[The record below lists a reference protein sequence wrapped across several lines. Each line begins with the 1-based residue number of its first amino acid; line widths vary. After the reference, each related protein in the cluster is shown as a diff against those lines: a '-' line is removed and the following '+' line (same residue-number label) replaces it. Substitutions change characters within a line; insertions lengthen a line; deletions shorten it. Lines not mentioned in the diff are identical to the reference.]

1 MKSWFV
7 NKGVSNV
14 VELDWWQEAQHPGS
28 KVRCVLRA
36 LARCMGGLLLWS
48 LHACFP
54 KRPSQTPAELNLWS
68 GPLVAATGVQGGA
81 DAGAALEHA
90 QPLEPQ
96 SLAVGRL
103 GGAGR
108 AAVSAARL
116 PARLAGWLTGVSL
129 HSLHRHGPSSVAPS
143 PHLGALPP
151 LVLPPPA
158 CCRRFWFAGDS
169 GYAPLFQEIGQRL
182 GPFDLAAIPTG
193 AYAPR

>member
-1 MKSWFV
+1 M
-7 NKGVSNV
+7 
-14 VELDWWQEAQHPGS
+14 
-28 KVRCVLRA
+28 
-36 LARCMGGLLLWS
+36 
-48 LHACFP
+48 
-54 KRPSQTPAELNLWS
+54 
-68 GPLVAATGVQGGA
+68 AAAGIVQGGA

-143 PHLGALPP
+143 SSPWRLASPFPP
-151 LVLPPPA
+151 PPPPA